1 MLVPEGLDRQVHL
14 GSQGKLGPREDQVYL
29 ALQVALEL
37 EVQPDQQVQPE
48 QEVQLVPQGLL
59 EVQAHEVEQELV
71 VLRVHLD
78 LRAGT
83 ANQEDLDFLVLSVPQ
98 VDLDLRVR
106 QVLQVVALQ
115 ELDDQGNLEK
125 EELQVLQAY
134 QDLREGQALL
144 DLQAQQEEQDLP
156 DQPVQLV
163 ALVLPVHKVARG
175 AQALQVPEDHQVFQV
190 KMDDRVPQE
199 PLEFKDHLA
208 EMVDLVLQD
217 LVQEELQVPQGPGD
231 LRDQRD
237 LPDHLVQP
245 EALERLD
252 LPVQLDLP
260 VLPAQLVQ
268 LEEQVPLDHKEELE
282 PQVLF
287 SFA

>member
-1 MLVPEGLDRQVHL
+1 MLAPEGLDRQVHL

-29 ALQVALEL
+29 VLQVALEL

-106 QVLQVVALQ
+106 QVLRVVALQ

-163 ALVLPVHKVARG
+163 ALVLLVHKVARE

-217 LVQEELQVPQGPGD
+217 LVQEELQVPQGQGD

-245 EALERLD
+245 EALERLV

-287 SFA
+287 TFA